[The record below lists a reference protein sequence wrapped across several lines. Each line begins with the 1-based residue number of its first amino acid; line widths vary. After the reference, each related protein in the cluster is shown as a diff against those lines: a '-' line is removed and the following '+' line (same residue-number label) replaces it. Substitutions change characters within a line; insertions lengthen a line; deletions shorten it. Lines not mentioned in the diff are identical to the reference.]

1 MPLERFG
8 AAHASAPADSVR
20 LAREETPDNCE
31 DATRETVPHSHRLC
45 KLLGT
50 IRRSQGVNHGAQLV
64 AEKHAVVR

>member
-20 LAREETPDNCE
+20 LARTQTPVDYKGT
-31 DATRETVPHSHRLC
+31 TRRAVSRSHRLS

-64 AEKHAVVR
+64 TEKHAVVR